1 MTKRLPS
8 FMIKDL
14 LTSEAEDIALDGASS
29 EEDFGEPLGEIDNNV
44 NTTSI
49 NRPYIESHHHRQHQC
64 STPSDT
70 SVHQDTVSKKPRK
83 ARTAFT
89 DSQLSELERNFESQK
104 YLSVQDRIQLAN
116 RLKLNDTQVKTWYQN
131 RRTKWKRQTAVGL
144 ELLAETGNFMAV
156 KQILQTNPY
165 WAFHPATESILANM
179 EAIAKQ
185 QASQANGSTSAISS
199 PITNHSPS
207 APIGDLLSQ
216 NLENNS
222 KSADL
227 EVQLQAD
234 DALRQFIQSLIA
246 SPNASLLTMPPLTPS
261 QWPGPIMS
269 SSSQSFPY

>member
-1 MTKRLPS
+1 LKNPT
-8 FMIKDL
+8 
-14 LTSEAEDIALDGASS
+14 
-29 EEDFGEPLGEIDNNV
+29 DNNV
-44 NTTSI
+44 NTTAV
-49 NRPYIESHHHRQHQC
+49 NRHFIEPHHHRQQQC
-64 STPSDT
+64 STPNQDT
-70 SVHQDTVSKKPRK
+70 SLHQDTVGKKPRK

-185 QASQANGSTSAISS
+185 QASQANESTPSVTS

-207 APIGDLLSQ
+207 VPIGDPLSQ
-216 NLENNS
+216 NYENNS
-222 KSADL
+222 KSGDYKIS
-227 EVQLQAD
+227 LQAD
-234 DALRQFIQSLIA
+234 DALRQFIQSLLA
-246 SPNASLLTMPPLTPS
+246 SPNTNLLAMPQLALS
-261 QWPGPIMS
+261 QWPGPIMT